1 MKIDLTGRYA
11 LVGGSSKGIGKA
23 IARRLAASGANVCLM
38 ARNEIQLKKVVSELD
53 VSKGQ
58 KHQ

>member
-23 IARRLAASGANVCLM
+23 IARRLAASGANVSLM
-38 ARNEIQLKKVVSELD
+38 ARNEIYLINCENTFTVTK
-53 VSKGQ
+53 
-58 KHQ
+58 